1 MKNEEKEMI
10 DGYEIRSSMSMD
22 GKRMVFG
29 INETDPNRDRYFS
42 AVVTENGLFG
52 SYEGITTGDY
62 FEAVK
67 HFADNIKAEAIIIES
82 DQRAAGCRYVDCLGA
97 DDLIPCSYGDSIKN
111 LVVAVKPDCLPDAGR
126 FLSRQLYYVDSGFG
140 VEANSRGRA
149 CYGWDLYRRK
159 RVRINRPQVLG
170 IVPEDKLPD
179 FAKKT
184 LADIQSGVLK
194 EEYDVIKKK
203 DKGER

>member
-1 MKNEEKEMI
+1 MARTILPRVVNI
-10 DGYEIRSSMSMD
+10 
-22 GKRMVFG
+22 
-29 INETDPNRDRYFS
+29 S
-42 AVVTENGLFG
+42 A
-52 SYEGITTGDY
+52 SYHSLLR
-62 FEAVK
+62 K
-67 HFADNIKAEAIIIES
+67 
-82 DQRAAGCRYVDCLGA
+82 
-97 DDLIPCSYGDSIKN
+97 
-111 LVVAVKPDCLPDAGR
+111 
-126 FLSRQLYYVDSGFG
+126 YVDSGFG

-194 EEYDVIKKK
+194 EEYDSIKKK
-203 DKGER
+203 EEGER